1 MEPSI
6 IADVSSRLSA
16 MKRIGVI
23 IGGGPAGLM
32 AAEVL
37 SQAGVSVDVYD
48 AMPSVGRK
56 FLMAGKS
63 GLNLTHAEAINSF
76 LGRYGKERDWVGHWL
91 ADFGPDHLR
100 AWARDLGIDTFVGSS
115 GRVFPTGM
123 KAAPLLRAWLHR
135 LRATGVRFH
144 MRHRWL
150 GWNEQGDL
158 RFATPTGVTKV
169 GVTEGNPRG
178 AGGTAARLPKG
189 RPEEDAAPC
198 GGSEQSER
206 GGCLILAL
214 GGGSWAK
221 LGSDGAW
228 VPLLQARGVAIAP
241 LKPANC
247 GFEIAW
253 SEHFRGKFAGQPIK
267 SVVATFGGERRQ
279 GDFVITQHG
288 VEGSL
293 IYALAAPLR
302 DAIAAN
308 GSATL
313 QLDLAPGKTLERL
326 TREIAHPRG
335 ARSMASHL
343 QSRAGISGVK
353 AGLLRECAARDDYH
367 DPVLLAAAI
376 KALPL
381 RLDAPRPLDEA
392 ISSAGGVMAAAL
404 DDRLMLRA
412 LPGVFC
418 AGEMLD
424 WEAPTGGYLLT
435 ACFASGHAAGRGA
448 IAWLQANLSSSAAN

>member
-1 MEPSI
+1 MSGNVI
-6 IADVSSRLSA
+6 
-16 MKRIGVI
+16 I

-37 SQAGVSVDVYD
+37 AQAGVRVEVYD
-48 AMPSVGRK
+48 AKPSVGRK

-63 GLNLTHAEAINSF
+63 GLNLTHAEAFATFVS
-76 LGRYGKERDWVGHWL
+76 RYGEKRDWVTPWL
-91 ADFGPDHLR
+91 ADFGPETLR
-100 AWARDLGIDTFVGSS
+100 DWARGLGVDTFVGSS
-115 GRVFPTGM
+115 GRVFPSDM

-144 MRHRWL
+144 MRQRWL
-150 GWNEQGDL
+150 GWDEQGDL

-169 GVTEGNPRG
+169 G
-178 AGGTAARLPKG
+178 AGGTAV
-189 RPEEDAAPC
+189 
-198 GGSEQSER
+198 
-206 GGCLILAL
+206 ILAL

-221 LGSDGAW
+221 LGSDGTW

-241 LKPANC
+241 LRPANC

-253 SEHFRGKFAGQPIK
+253 SEHFRAKFAGQPVK
-267 SVVATFGGERRQ
+267 SVVAIFGGERRQ

-326 TREIAHPRG
+326 ISEIAHPRG

-367 DPVLLAAAI
+367 DPALLAAAI

-392 ISSAGGVMAAAL
+392 ISSAGGVMAASL
-404 DDRLMLRA
+404 DGRLMLRA